1 MGKYIFGALGALL
14 IAFCFILSH
23 QVNVINTLKAEN
35 AAQAKTIEFQSES
48 ITKLEADIAENERL
62 TIEISN
68 EDNKTREQTN
78 AIIKSIPKA
87 DKQSDAFNANAPL
100 SVIDFLRK

>member
-14 IAFCFILSH
+14 IALCCILSH

-35 AAQAKTIEFQSES
+35 AAQAKTIELQSES
-48 ITKLEADIAENERL
+48 ILEADIAENERL
-62 TIEISN
+62 TFEISE

>member
-35 AAQAKTIEFQSES
+35 AAQAKTIELQSES

>member
-1 MGKYIFGALGALL
+1 MNKYIFGALGALL

-35 AAQAKTIEFQSES
+35 AAQA

-62 TIEISN
+62 TFEISN
-68 EDNKTREQTN
+68 EDNKTREQAN
-78 AIIKSIPKA
+78 AIIKSISKA
-87 DKQSDAFNANAPL
+87 DKQSDAFNANAPI

>member
-35 AAQAKTIEFQSES
+35 AAQAKTIELQSES

-62 TIEISN
+62 TFEIS
-68 EDNKTREQTN
+68 KAN

>member
-35 AAQAKTIEFQSES
+35 AAQAKTIELQSES

-62 TIEISN
+62 TFEISN
-68 EDNKTREQTN
+68 EDNKTREQVN

-87 DKQSDAFNANAPL
+87 DHE
-100 SVIDFLRK
+100 

>member
-14 IAFCFILSH
+14 IALCCVLSH

-35 AAQAKTIEFQSES
+35 AAQAKTIELQSES

-62 TIEISN
+62 TFEISN
-68 EDNKTREQTN
+68 EDNKTGEQTN

>member
-35 AAQAKTIEFQSES
+35 AAQAKTIELQSES

-62 TIEISN
+62 TFEISK
-68 EDNKTREQTN
+68 EDN
-78 AIIKSIPKA
+78 KA

>member
-1 MGKYIFGALGALL
+1 MNKYIFGALGALL
-14 IAFCFILSH
+14 IALFCILGH
-23 QVNVINTLKAEN
+23 QVSVINELKAEN
-35 AAQAKTIEFQSES
+35 AAQAKTIELQSES

-62 TIEISN
+62 TFEISN
-68 EDNKTREQTN
+68 EDNKTKEQAN
-78 AIIKSIPKA
+78 AIIKSISKA

>member
-35 AAQAKTIEFQSES
+35 AAQAKTIELQSES

-62 TIEISN
+62 TFEISK

>member
-1 MGKYIFGALGALL
+1 MNKYIFGALGALL
-14 IAFCFILSH
+14 IVLFCILGH
-23 QVNVINTLKAEN
+23 QVSVINELKAEN
-35 AAQAKTIEFQSES
+35 AAQAKTIELQSES

-62 TIEISN
+62 TFEISN
-68 EDNKTREQTN
+68 EDNKTKEQAN
-78 AIIKSIPKA
+78 AIIKSISKA

>member
-35 AAQAKTIEFQSES
+35 PAQAKTNELQSQT

-62 TIEISN
+62 TFEISN
-68 EDNKTREQTN
+68 QDNKTREQTN